1 MTLPLP
7 EIVFGEINKQKK
19 LLNVLTKNRKAFL
32 IVDQN
37 TLKCREL
44 LNDSVLNEIPFLVLK
59 SGEENKSITQISEI
73 WNFLNLQKATRNDIV
88 FLLGGGIICDMGAF
102 AASTFKRGLD
112 FVNIPTSLLA
122 MVDAAI
128 GGKTGFNFN
137 HFKNNIGTF
146 NHPVKIFNDVK
157 FLKTLPKKE
166 LLSGMAEVFKH
177 AIISDLSLWKYL
189 KENSFNNLDYNF
201 LIKKSADLKI
211 KVVQQDPYEKGIR
224 KSLNLGHTVG
234 HAIES
239 YLSEK
244 KTPTMH
250 GFAVAK
256 GLIIE
261 SFIAY
266 KIKLTSEQNF
276 LEIKNILTNYFGEN
290 LNLNIEISR
299 IISLMKGDKKN
310 SNQKINFT
318 LPVSI
323 GSVLID
329 QEIELELIEKIM
341 LDFTNYD

>member
-1 MTLPLP
+1 MTLSLP
-7 EIVFGEINKQKK
+7 EIIYGEINKQEK

-44 LNDSVLNEIPFLVLK
+44 LYDSVLSEIPFLILK
-59 SGEENKSITQISEI
+59 SGEENKSISQISEI
-73 WNFLNLQKATRNDIV
+73 WNFLNHQKATRNDII

-102 AASTFKRGLD
+102 ATSTFKRGLD

-146 NHPVKIFNDVK
+146 NHPVKIFNDVM
-157 FLKTLPKKE
+157 FLKTLPKNE

-239 YLSEK
+239 YLLEK

-266 KIKLTSEQNF
+266 KVHLTSEQNF
-276 LEIKNILTNYFGEN
+276 LEIKNVLNNYFGEN